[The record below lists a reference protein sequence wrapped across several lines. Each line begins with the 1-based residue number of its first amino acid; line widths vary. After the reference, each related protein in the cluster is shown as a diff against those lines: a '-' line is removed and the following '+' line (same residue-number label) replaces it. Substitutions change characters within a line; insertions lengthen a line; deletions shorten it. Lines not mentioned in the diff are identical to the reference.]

1 MTEPEIQTLHEVARD
16 VKDIRKLLFGNG
28 RPGICDR
35 VTITEQAVRQIQE
48 AHGPE
53 RSGNWIALAAV
64 MVALISLFVTL
75 SGS

>member
-1 MTEPEIQTLHEVARD
+1 MEIQTLHEVARD

-35 VTITEQAVRQIQE
+35 VTITEQTVRQMQE
-48 AHGPE
+48 AHGPG

-64 MVALISLFVTL
+64 MVALISLLMTL